1 LNFNN
6 FIDERKKMEEEWLE
20 FTGEKIDE
28 VGNTVNLRA
37 TL

>member
-1 LNFNN
+1 
-6 FIDERKKMEEEWLE
+6 MEEEWLE